1 MAFGQPLLSR
11 ISSAKGDNL
20 HAKYEV
26 GSSWLGAKIEATND
40 ASHFQFVQ
48 RFYPELLMMG

>member
-11 ISSAKGDNL
+11 ISSAKSDNL

-26 GSSWLGAKIEATND
+26 GSSWLEAKIGATND